1 VTHRKQLYKSPEI
14 TTKSLTHHLQQ
25 ELWDENMNLTGLS
38 QFVQRDKELEVLP
51 LLDHLQRHAVRQPQ
65 NYLE

>member
-1 VTHRKQLYKSPEI
+1 
-14 TTKSLTHHLQQ
+14 
-25 ELWDENMNLTGLS
+25 MNLTGLS

-51 LLDHLQRHAVRQPQ
+51 LLDHLQRHTVRQPQ